1 MMKVPGGSLT
11 AEKLATE
18 IINQISHVNLLS
30 PTPTKWSNTLK
41 QLVGKLSTN
50 CLSVFGHFMKLVLKG
65 LRKFITM
72 QKTILSVKSI
82 LCENH

>member
-11 AEKLATE
+11 AEKLAAE
-18 IINQISHVNLLS
+18 IINQISHVNPLS
-30 PTPTKWSNTLK
+30 DTPTKWSNTLK
-41 QLVGKLSTN
+41 QPFGKLSTN

-65 LRKFITM
+65 LRNFITM
-72 QKTILSVKSI
+72 QKTILSIKSI